1 MSLSSVDIREMT
13 AGDLDFCLEMFR
25 ITGWGNT
32 ADDVRR
38 MISYE
43 PGGCFAASL
52 GGEDVGM
59 VGSIRYGEVGYLGN
73 LIVLPEYRGRG
84 SGAALM
90 NEAMGHL
97 LDSSVKSIRLDSV
110 PKAIPLYERL
120 GFRKESLS
128 LRFTG
133 LASKKGSTGCERMR
147 DSDLPAVLSLD
158 LSFFGA
164 PRGRVLRRVYADFPG
179 LCFVARE
186 GSRLVGVIMAK
197 EGEGRTRI
205 GPWICEP
212 DEPGI
217 AERLL
222 HRLMDEVAGSSL
234 WVGVP
239 GGNRGSVEIL
249 ERNGFISGP
258 SSHRMCYGECGDIGK
273 VEGIFGVG
281 GPDKG

>member
-1 MSLSSVDIREMT
+1 MSSVDIREMT

-32 ADDVRR
+32 ADDVLR

-52 GGEDVGM
+52 GRGDVGM
-59 VGSIRYGEVGYLGN
+59 VGSIGYGEVGYLGN
-73 LIVLPEYRGRG
+73 LIVRPEHRGKG
-84 SGAALM
+84 IGVALMKEAMEHLLESGA
-90 NEAMGHL
+90 
-97 LDSSVKSIRLDSV
+97 KSIRLDAV
-110 PKAIPLYERL
+110 PKAIPLYQRL
-120 GFRKESLS
+120 GFREESLS

-133 LASKKGSTGCERMR
+133 LASEKGSTGCERMIE
-147 DSDLPAVLSLD
+147 SDLPAVLSLD

-164 PRGRVLRRVYADFPG
+164 PRGRVLRRVYADFPT

-186 GSRLVGVIMAK
+186 GPRLAGYIMAK

-205 GPWICEP
+205 GPWICEA
-212 DEPGI
+212 DEQGI
-217 AERLL
+217 AENLL
-222 HRLMDEVAGSSL
+222 HRLMDEVAGSTL
-234 WVGVP
+234 WIGVP
-239 GGNRGSVEIL
+239 EGNQSSVEIL

-258 SSHRMCYGECGDIGK
+258 SSHRMCHGECGETGL

>member
-1 MSLSSVDIREMT
+1 MTGIDIREMT
-13 AGDLDFCLEMFR
+13 EGDLDFCLEMFR

-43 PGGCFAASL
+43 QGGCFVANV

-59 VGSIRYGEVGYLGN
+59 VGSIGYGEVGYLGN
-73 LIVLPEYRGRG
+73 LIVRLEHRGKG
-84 SGAALM
+84 IGAVLM
-90 NEAMGHL
+90 TEAMEHL
-97 LDSSVKSIRLDSV
+97 LDTGVESIRLDAV
-110 PKAIPLYERL
+110 PKAIPLYDRL
-120 GFRKESLS
+120 GFKGESFS

-133 LASKKGSTGCERMR
+133 LASEKGSMGCERMVE
-147 DSDLPAVLSLD
+147 SDLPAVLSLD
-158 LSFFGA
+158 QRLFGA
-164 PRGRVLRRVYADFPG
+164 QRGRVLGRVHADFPT

-186 GSRLVGVIMAK
+186 GSRLVGYIMAK

-217 AERLL
+217 AENLL
-222 HRLMDEVAGSSL
+222 HRIMDEVAGSSL
-234 WVGVP
+234 WAGVP
-239 GGNRGSVEIL
+239 EGNQGSVEIL
-249 ERNGFISGP
+249 EKNGFISGP
-258 SSHRMCYGECGDIGK
+258 SSHRMCHGECGETGM

>member
-1 MSLSSVDIREMT
+1 MSSVDIREMT

-84 SGAALM
+84 IGATLM
-90 NEAMGHL
+90 NEAMEHL
-97 LDSSVKSIRLDSV
+97 LDSGVKSIRLDSV

-120 GFRKESLS
+120 GFREESLS

-133 LASKKGSTGCERMR
+133 RASERGVTGCECM
-147 DSDLPAVLSLD
+147 DEADLPEVSDLD
-158 LSFFGA
+158 LRLFGA
-164 PRGRVLRRVYADFPG
+164 PRGRVLRRVHADFPT
-179 LCFVARE
+179 LCFVARK
-186 GSRLVGVIMAK
+186 GSRLVGFIMAK

-212 DEPGI
+212 DERGI
-217 AERLL
+217 AENLL
-222 HRLMDEVAGSSL
+222 HRLMDEVAGSML
-234 WVGVP
+234 WTGVP
-239 GGNRGSVEIL
+239 EGNRGSVEIL

-258 SSHRMCYGECGDIGK
+258 SSHRMCHGECGETGM
-273 VEGIFGVG
+273 VEGIFCVG

>member
-1 MSLSSVDIREMT
+1 MTGIDIREMT

-43 PGGCFAASL
+43 QGGCFVASL
-52 GGEDVGM
+52 EGEDVGM
-59 VGSIRYGEVGYLGN
+59 VGSIGYGEVGYLGN
-73 LIVLPEYRGRG
+73 LIVRLEHRGKG
-84 SGAALM
+84 IGAVLM
-90 NEAMGHL
+90 TEAMEHL
-97 LDSSVKSIRLDSV
+97 LDTGVESIRLDAV

-120 GFRKESLS
+120 GFKGESLS

-133 LASKKGSTGCERMR
+133 LASEKGSTGCERMME
-147 DSDLPAVLSLD
+147 SDLPAVLSRDQRL
-158 LSFFGA
+158 FGA
-164 PRGRVLRRVYADFPG
+164 PRGRVLRRVHADFPT

-186 GSRLVGVIMAK
+186 GSRLVGYIMAK
-197 EGEGRTRI
+197 EGESRTRI

-217 AERLL
+217 AENLL
-222 HRLMDEVAGSSL
+222 HRIMDEVAGSTL
-234 WVGVP
+234 WAGVP
-239 GGNRGSVEIL
+239 EGNQGSVEIL
-249 ERNGFISGP
+249 EKNGFISSP
-258 SSHRMCYGECGDIGK
+258 SSHRMCHGECGETGM